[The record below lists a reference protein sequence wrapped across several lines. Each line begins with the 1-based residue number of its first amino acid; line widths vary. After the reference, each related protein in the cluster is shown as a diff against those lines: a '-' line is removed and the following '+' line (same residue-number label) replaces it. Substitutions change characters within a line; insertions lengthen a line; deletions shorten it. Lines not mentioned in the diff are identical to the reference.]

1 MLEHT
6 GLGMGLLLEES
17 LCNIQIMRESSSF
30 VVKIQTE
37 LGGIR
42 EYKSKNFEGVLQQM
56 LTDIQEEFDGV
67 P

>member
-1 MLEHT
+1 MTLDEN
-6 GLGMGLLLEES
+6 

-42 EYKSKNFEGVLQQM
+42 EYKSKSFEGVLQQM
-56 LTDIQEEFDGV
+56 LIDIQEEFDGT

>member
-1 MLEHT
+1 M
-6 GLGMGLLLEES
+6 EES

-56 LTDIQEEFDGV
+56 LTDIQEEFDGAV
-67 P
+67 